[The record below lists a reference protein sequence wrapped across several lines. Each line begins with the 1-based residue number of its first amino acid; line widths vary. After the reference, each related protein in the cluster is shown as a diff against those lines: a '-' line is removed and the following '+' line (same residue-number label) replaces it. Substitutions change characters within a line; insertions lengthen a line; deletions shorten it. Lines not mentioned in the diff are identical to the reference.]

1 MTLHALNGESLR
13 ALTEVVRVLVSP
25 LLHASA
31 NAWRASVHD
40 AMRGL
45 FHADQAMTILPAMG
59 ELVVTHDLDS
69 DVLSSVRTWFTGF
82 TPEGRLNL
90 KDPVVNDW
98 NRRRRQLGLQVYTR
112 DIIDKAI
119 EGRVLESPFVN
130 EALLPNR
137 MQYWQGVYASGR
149 GNADALLWVSHRK
162 RAAVPYGETAAD
174 ILTLLGAP
182 FQAGLSAIYRLD
194 AARAT
199 IDAASVPMVVVNAD
213 GRERHRTA
221 AFDELLGRDP
231 EGGMVVAA
239 ARQLAV
245 RAASVLLRPSV
256 LVRPGPTT
264 STVSTQAD
272 TYILRATLLPE
283 DAFGEQPSVAVLV
296 RQRAPAMLP
305 SAAEL
310 QACSTLTAREAE
322 VALQLASGATR
333 KQIAAALRI
342 RPSTVRAHTEHV
354 FQKLGVSTRAAVG
367 PAIQRLRG

>member
-1 MTLHALNGESLR
+1 MTLHVLNGDTLR

-31 NAWRASVHD
+31 VAWRASVHES
-40 AMRGL
+40 MRAL

-59 ELVVTHDLDS
+59 ELVVSHDLDS

-119 EGRVLESPFVN
+119 SGRVLESPFVN

-162 RAAVPYGETAAD
+162 RAPIPYGDAASD
-174 ILTLLGAP
+174 VLGLLVSP

-194 AARAT
+194 ATRAA
-199 IDAASVPMVVVNAD
+199 IDAAAVPMLVVDID
-213 GRERHRTA
+213 GRERHRTSA
-221 AFDELLGRDP
+221 LGQLLNRDP
-231 EGGMVVAA
+231 DASTVISAA
-239 ARQLAV
+239 TQLAM
-245 RAASVLLRPSV
+245 RAASGLLRQSTLASSSV
-256 LVRPGPTT
+256 AT
-264 STVSTQAD
+264 STITTRTDSYA
-272 TYILRATLLPE
+272 LRATLLPE
-283 DAFGEQPSVAVLV
+283 GAFGVQPSIGVLVRAQARATLPSVA
-296 RQRAPAMLP
+296 
-305 SAAEL
+305 EL
-310 QACSTLTAREAE
+310 NASTTLTAREAE

-333 KQIAAALRI
+333 KQMAAALGI
-342 RPSTVRAHTEHV
+342 TPNTVRAHTEHV

-367 PAIQRLRG
+367 PAIQRFRR